1 MFQGLSLEQAPP
13 YAIPIKFYLSGAF
26 YLILLSVA
34 IVIYGFSIGSRF
46 DYEVIAL
53 THLLTL
59 GFITHV
65 MFGSLFQM
73 LPVMLATPY
82 TNVIKNATIVHIAL
96 NAGILSFVVGF
107 LTNTPLLLY
116 LAGAVL
122 SGTFFY
128 FAILSFKTVLLSQE
142 KNTLVQNFAA
152 SFIALFAAALF
163 GALALLGHFGFV
175 DTLRYGNTHIAFML
189 FGWVFLLIVSVSYK
203 IIPMFFVAKEF
214 PIFLQKRLYPAQL
227 VFLLLFAYAQLQE
240 KMLLLTLTQ
249 ILLCVPVIIFAL
261 LSIQILRKRKR
272 ARKDASIQLWYFAM
286 GNAVLASLLFTG
298 ANILHVN
305 LSFAIGFFTL
315 FGAVYALINA
325 MLYKII
331 PFLTWFHLSSNMVF
345 DAEMGNVIPKKKMQY
360 QINLYY
366 LSFFLFLFTAYSRIF
381 LIPAAILFF
390 FSSLLL
396 LLNIL
401 KAQKYY
407 NEYMKKKVVFE

>member
-34 IVIYGFSIGSRF
+34 IAIYGFSIGSRF

-82 TNVIKNATIVHIAL
+82 TNVIKNATIIHIAL

-345 DAEMGNVIPKKKMQY
+345 DAEMGDVIPKKKMNI

-366 LSFFLFLFTAYSRIF
+366 LTYFFFLCTVLSPAFIIPSATLFL
-381 LIPAAILFF
+381 